1 MTATGPLV
9 EPTQPGWWR
18 RLGVKFSDGTGR
30 WLAEHRAVTLILTVL
45 GGVSAALSPFLWLSI
60 PEGGTTVFLFSN
72 EAWWITFRVI
82 SIAAGVLAVLAV
94 VGDKVADAWEVRAS
108 SRTIAEGERAAEKS
122 ILDLNVVLNEAIR
135 TLFLTGKGQ
144 AQAVEALRR
153 IVVQMAAQ
161 AVGPG
166 TRATSYNLHREK
178 DDRRVLKDAV
188 HGTWDRRDK
197 PNKPFYERLDPD
209 LIIWTMMDREDDE
222 PEVHDY
228 PEEIPGFDW
237 STKIERYKTF
247 FNVPVKAGSVQLG
260 MLSVN
265 NRDVGAIG
273 GAQRAVIIAM
283 AKALALAT
291 AAANGAKIMNEET
304 DRQTARDA
312 LQPMSETTASVTA
325 TEDGSTK

>member
-1 MTATGPLV
+1 M
-9 EPTQPGWWR
+9 
-18 RLGVKFSDGTGR
+18 SDKAGE
-30 WLAEHRAVTLILTVL
+30 WLATHRAVTLLLTVL
-45 GGVSAALSPFLWLSI
+45 GGVSAAVSPFLWLEF
-60 PEGGTTVFLFSN
+60 PEGGTVVFLFPN
-72 EAWWITFRVI
+72 EAWWVTLRVL
-82 SIAAGVLAVLAV
+82 SIAVGVLAVLAV
-94 VGDKVADAWEVRAS
+94 VGDKVADAWEARAS

-153 IVVQMAAQ
+153 TVVQMAAQ

-188 HGTWDRRDK
+188 HGVWDRRDK
-197 PNKPFYERLDPD
+197 PNKPFYERRHPD

-228 PEEIPGFDW
+228 PNEIPGFDW

-247 FNVPVKAGSVQLG
+247 FSVPVKAGTVQLG

-265 NRDVGAIG
+265 NRKVGAIG

-304 DRQTARDA
+304 DKQTARDA
-312 LQPMSETTASVTA
+312 VQPMSELTASVTA